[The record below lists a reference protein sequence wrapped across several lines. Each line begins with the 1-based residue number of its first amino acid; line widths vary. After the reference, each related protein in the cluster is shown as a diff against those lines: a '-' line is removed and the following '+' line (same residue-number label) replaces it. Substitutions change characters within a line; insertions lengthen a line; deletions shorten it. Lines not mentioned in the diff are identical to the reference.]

1 MLINRH
7 SLIFHISLFFIALLI
22 VINGLFYYQKK
33 LENEHAQEIILKRFN
48 EADRIMHEPGRPG
61 RDFPTPQD
69 REKRLKALTKMEF
82 EKDIDKVHASKLIL
96 HNRNLTVYEDK
107 NYIYYLH
114 HDQRRGH
121 KMALR
126 YKKEESQQVNSW
138 MFALMINVL
147 LFLFYLYILKKLRP
161 LQALKAKIV
170 DFSNGKLEV
179 SAPKKEKDE
188 ISEVSHEFNNAIDK
202 IKTLQDSR
210 NLFLRNIMHELNTPI
225 TKGMLITDLMQETK
239 QKERLKRVFSRFE
252 YLLTEFSKIERI
264 TSNAIELDLKHYRAI
279 DILNKAIELL
289 LLENASELIDVHSHA
304 DLEIVADYEY
314 LSIAF
319 KNLLD
324 NAIKYGKGHPKV
336 VIDNDK
342 ISIES
347 TGEALQNIS
356 FDKIFN
362 RQFESTGRGLGLGLY
377 ITQNIISKHGY
388 TLSYEHQ
395 SGVNR
400 FIIHF

>member
-1 MLINRH
+1 M
-7 SLIFHISLFFIALLI
+7 IFHISLFFILLLI

-33 LENEHAQEIILKRFN
+33 LENEHTKEMILKRFH
-48 EADRIMHEPGRPG
+48 EADRILHEPGRPG
-61 RDFPTPQD
+61 RDFPPPEE
-69 REKRLKALTKMEF
+69 REERLKALTKMEF
-82 EKDIDKVHASKLIL
+82 EEDIKKVHTSKLIL
-96 HNRNLTVYEDK
+96 HNRDLSIHQDK
-107 NYIYYLH
+107 TYIYYLS
-114 HDQRRGH
+114 HDRRSGRTI
-121 KMALR
+121 ALR
-126 YKKEESQQVNSW
+126 YKKEASKQVNSLL
-138 MFALMINVL
+138 FALMINVL
-147 LFLFYLYILKKLRP
+147 LFLFYFYILKKLLP
-161 LQALKAKIV
+161 LQVLKAKIV
-170 DFSNGKLEV
+170 DFSNGKLEITE
-179 SAPKKEKDE
+179 PKKEKDE
-188 ISEVSHEFNNAIDK
+188 ISEVSNEFNNAIDK

-279 DILNKAIELL
+279 DILNNAIELL
-289 LLENASELIDVHSHA
+289 LLENASELIDVQSHA

-324 NAIKYGKGHPKV
+324 NAIKYGKGQPKV

-362 RQFESTGRGLGLGLY
+362 RQFESTAKGLGLGLY